1 MSRSET
7 QTVVL
12 KSGANQYLTFT
23 LGEEEYGL
31 DILKVQEI
39 KGYVR
44 ATPLPDSPPCVKGV
58 INLRG
63 TVVPVVDV
71 RSRFSMGE
79 VSEDGESVVI
89 VVTID
94 ESLTGLLVDAVKDV
108 LTISEEDIQPAPE
121 ITRGVDSDLIGGIGQ
136 YGERMVTLLDIERVL
151 GEEIATA

>member
-1 MSRSET
+1 MSKSET
-7 QTVVL
+7 QTMIL
-12 KSGANQYLTFT
+12 TSGANQYLTFT

-39 KGYVR
+39 KGYDR

-79 VSEDGESVVI
+79 VAEDGESVVI

-94 ESLTGLLVDAVKDV
+94 ERLTGLLVDAVKDV
-108 LTISEEDIQPAPE
+108 LTILEENIQPAPE
-121 ITRGVDSDLIGGIGQ
+121 ITRGADSDLIGGIGQ
-136 YGERMVTLLDIERVL
+136 FGERMVTLLDIERVL